1 MNELTTFQDIP
12 EVLSPLTE
20 WLLVSGLRI
29 VLILVLAIVGY
40 RLFLIIGGRLAA
52 RIKALDN
59 IEGSLQ
65 DRRIETIFH
74 LITTAGLFAVGTVA
88 ILMILLELG
97 VEVAPLLASVGVVGL
112 ALGLGAQQLVED
124 VIAGLFIFIEN
135 HYMVGEVIAVDNM
148 VGVVEEVTLR
158 VTRLRAL
165 NGDLHI
171 IPNGEIR
178 TVSNRTR
185 IWSRAIVDVGITYED
200 DVDRAIE
207 ALEDVGRLLM
217 ADEEMRPLIVDEP
230 TVTGIEGLEDWQ
242 IRLRLMVKTRP
253 DKRLDVERYLRHE
266 IQRLFDE
273 RGLTLASPRQE
284 VVIISTE

>member
-1 MNELTTFQDIP
+1 MLFQEIP
-12 EVLSPLTE
+12 EVVSPLTE
-20 WLLVSGLRI
+20 WLLTSGLRI
-29 VLILVLAIVGY
+29 VLILLLALVGY
-40 RLFLIIGGRLAA
+40 RLFRLVAGRVAA
-52 RIKALDN
+52 RIKSLDD

-74 LITTAGLFAVGTVA
+74 LITTGGLFAVSTVA
-88 ILMILLELG
+88 TLMILLELG

-135 HYMVGEVIAVDNM
+135 HYTVGEVIAVDSR
-148 VGVVEEVTLR
+148 VGVVEDVTLR
-158 VTRLRAL
+158 VTRLRSL

-178 TVSNRTR
+178 SVSNKTR

-200 DVDRAIE
+200 DVDRAID
-207 ALEDVGRLLM
+207 ALEAAGRTLT
-217 ADEEMRPLIVDEP
+217 ADEEMRALIVDEP

-242 IRLRLMVKTRP
+242 VRLRLMVKTRP
-253 DKRLDVERYLRHE
+253 DKRYAVERYLRRE

-273 RGLTLASPRQE
+273 RGITLASPRQE
-284 VVIISTE
+284 VVIINA